1 MLMHAEWHTYC
12 CKRKENN
19 KKAARFL
26 TLFLQALSL
35 KLEQIKCIMHALEA
49 PNRVIS
55 SHSLFMEKKFM

>member
-1 MLMHAEWHTYC
+1 MGGAEWHTYC
-12 CKRKENN
+12 CNSKNDNN
-19 KKAARFL
+19 KKTARFL
-26 TLFLQALSL
+26 FLFLQALSL

>member
-1 MLMHAEWHTYC
+1 MMFAEWHGYC
-12 CKRKENN
+12 YNMKKNN
-19 KKAARFL
+19 RKKACFL
-26 TLFLQALSL
+26 SLFLQALRL